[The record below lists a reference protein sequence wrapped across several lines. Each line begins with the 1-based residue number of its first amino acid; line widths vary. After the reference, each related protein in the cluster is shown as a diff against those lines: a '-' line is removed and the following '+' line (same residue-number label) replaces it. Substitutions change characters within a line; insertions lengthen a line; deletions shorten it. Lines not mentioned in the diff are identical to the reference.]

1 MNELLF
7 HLMSP
12 DNINRKNAEA
22 QFSNQL
28 ESNFIITLQLLLTT
42 FSDLNSDPILRSFS
56 GILIRSSIEKY
67 STLLTSEMVIEIR
80 NLLLTTW
87 SSETN
92 KLVFKRLA
100 HMLAQ
105 LSLIGKLT
113 DLIPTLMAIS
123 QTNKEQCL
131 ALLYFIETISD
142 YNSDSIQINLNQLG
156 GFLGQNIMSSDMS
169 IQIATARATC
179 ACIVCLEDENQRNSF
194 RAALGPIMNVIGAC
208 LTNGDE
214 TDASSIMDHLVTI
227 ANIQP
232 VFFKGMVDQVVSAM
246 ISIANSASL
255 EFSTQSIAVELIV
268 TLAETAPALARRC
281 DGLVSGLTPILFR
294 FMTDRDESELSWV
307 NEPYSE
313 EITDGDYM
321 LGEEAIER
329 LATGIGGRMVSPEVL
344 KFVELNSTQPTW
356 QCRRAAVAGLH
367 RLADG
372 APQYFSKSYLPM
384 AQQLLLRM
392 LADPSPIVQYE
403 VLQAVGRFATIFP
416 TEINTLIQNFVPPLV
431 AILSNPMTCEKVKGH
446 TVAALINLTNPD
458 ECGSEMLK
466 PFADVLL
473 GSLLHALQTSSVH
486 VQSSCLILIGGV
498 AKVIE
503 DGFAAYYSSFM
514 PGIKMILNQ
523 ALTPDLAVLRGRAME
538 CVGLL
543 GEAVGADVFSAD
555 ALDVMNA
562 LLGAIDLDKDSDLTF
577 DYILPTCA
585 RISKAL
591 ESRFEPFLPLVMN
604 PLLAGA
610 NQVIQFSMTDAYE
623 DDVEGEVSRN
633 EETGLEST
641 VICLGAGIKKRV
653 TLNTTAL
660 QQKQQAARMIFEFAK
675 SLKGHLKS
683 YLVPCI
689 QSLLTMITDKNS
701 ADVRSSSCLALSKIF
716 DAFLD
721 ATKSQF
727 VTVDTLSEVL
737 SASLGK
743 LLEALKGEISCTARA
758 CGAESLR
765 DILYACYSSG
775 VESSDGTYSG
785 PLCLPDLEIS
795 TAIAQELLQLCGDSI
810 SRKQVK
816 EQEFASNEGLEVED
830 REAFAEELE
839 EEEDSLTNLVDAI
852 GQLLKLHGESF
863 MPFFD
868 QVVSPA
874 FAPYLST
881 SQPESMQVSLYMYI
895 NVYVCVYMY
904 ICSNLHITT

>member
-1 MNELLF
+1 MNDLLF

-12 DNINRKNAEA
+12 DNLSRKQAEA

-28 ESNFIITLQLLLTT
+28 ETNFLVTLQLLLTT
-42 FSDLNSDPILRSFS
+42 FSDFNSDPILRSFS
-56 GILIRSSIEKY
+56 GVLIRSSIEKY
-67 STLLTSEMVIEIR
+67 SNLLTPAMAGEIR
-80 NLLLTTW
+80 NLLLSTW
-87 SSETN
+87 SNETN

-105 LSLIGKLT
+105 LSLIGKWT
-113 DLIPTLMAIS
+113 DLIPTLVTIS
-123 QTNKEQCL
+123 QSNVEQCL
-131 ALLYFIETISD
+131 ALLYFVEITSD
-142 YNSDSIQINLNQLG
+142 YSPESIQLNLNQLG
-156 GFLGQNIMSSDMS
+156 GFLGQSIMSADRS

-194 RAALGPIMNVIGAC
+194 RAALGPIMNVVGAC
-208 LTNGDE
+208 LANGDE
-214 TDASSIMDHLVTI
+214 SDASSIMDHLVTI

-232 VFFKGMVDQVVSAM
+232 VFFKGMVDNVVSAM
-246 ISIANSASL
+246 LSIANSSSL

-281 DGLVSGLTPILFR
+281 EGLVPGLVPILFK
-294 FMTDRDESELSWV
+294 FILDRDESEASWIR
-307 NEPYSE
+307 EPYSE
-313 EITDGDYM
+313 KVADGDYM
-321 LGEEAIER
+321 LGEEAVER
-329 LATGIGGRMVSPEVL
+329 LASGMGGRMVSPEVL
-344 KFVELNSTQPTW
+344 KFVEMNSNLPTW
-356 QCRRAAVAGLH
+356 QARRGAVAGLH

-372 APQYFSKSYLPM
+372 APQFFAKSYLPM

-416 TEINTLIQNFVPPLV
+416 DEIGNLVQTFVPPLV
-431 AILSNPMTCEKVKGH
+431 SVLSNPASCEKVKGH
-446 TVAALINLTNPD
+446 AVAALINLTNPE
-458 ECGSEMLK
+458 ECESEMLK
-466 PFADVLL
+466 PYADLLL
-473 GSLLHALQTSSVH
+473 GSLLHALQASSVH

-503 DGFAAYYSSFM
+503 EGFAAYYGSFM
-514 PGIKMILNQ
+514 PGVKMILNQ
-523 ALTPDLAVLRGRAME
+523 ALSPDLAVLRGRAME

-555 ALDVMNA
+555 ALDVMNS

-577 DYILPTCA
+577 DYILPACA

-591 ESRFEPFLPLVMN
+591 EARFEPFLPLVMN

-610 NQVIQFSMTDAYE
+610 NQVVQFAMEDALE

-641 VICLGAGIKKRV
+641 VISLGGGIKKRV

-675 SLKGHLKS
+675 SLKGHLKA
-683 YLVPCI
+683 YLVPCV
-689 QSLLTMITDKNS
+689 QSLLTLITDKNS
-701 ADVRSSSCLALSKIF
+701 ADVRSSSCLALSKVF
-716 DAFLD
+716 EAFLD
-721 ATKSQF
+721 ATKNQF
-727 VTVDTLSEVL
+727 TTVETLSEVL

-743 LLEALKGEISCTARA
+743 LLEALKGEISCTSRA

-765 DILYACYSSG
+765 DILFACYTSG
-775 VESSDGTYSG
+775 TEATDGTYSS
-785 PLCLPDLEIS
+785 PLCAPDLAIS

-810 SRKQVK
+810 ARKQEK
-816 EQEFASNEGLEVED
+816 EREFASNEGLETED

-868 QVVSPA
+868 QIIAPA
-874 FAPYLST
+874 FAPYLDP
-881 SQPESMQVSLYMYI
+881 SQPVSMQVCL
-895 NVYVCVYMY
+895 
-904 ICSNLHITT
+904 